1 MGIVYLIIFIAILVA
16 TLCAMDLDGFAIF
29 LGIAI
34 AIPATVM
41 IICPHYSYDTE
52 IIDTQTYSLIALNE
66 IDSERFSDESTY
78 LIYDSVNEDFI
89 YYYKDENGVVRQGS
103 VSADS
108 DYVSVVRSDSTCA
121 IDINKRDY
129 ESKVLK
135 HLLMNSFNTEYIL
148 NIPEGSEIY
157 HLYPEFIG

>member
-1 MGIVYLIIFIAILVA
+1 MGVVYLLIFIVILVA
-16 TLCAMDLDGFAIF
+16 ILSAMDLDGIAVF
-29 LGIAI
+29 LGLLI
-34 AIPATVM
+34 AIPATLAIV
-41 IICPHYSYDTE
+41 CPHYSYDTE
-52 IIDTQTYSLIALNE
+52 IVDTQAYSLIALNE
-66 IDSERFSDESTY
+66 IDNKRFSDDSTY

-108 DYVSVVRSDSTCA
+108 DYVSVVRSDSACA
-121 IDINKRDY
+121 ININKRDY

-135 HLLMNSFNTEYIL
+135 HLLMNSFSTEYIL